1 MKQKQK
7 HFIFKQ
13 NLITVSVCY
22 RRKLVLSFWCR
33 RRRRRRTTTL
43 LSPPLSSTNRCL
55 YCIILISFHNSI
67 TDKKVFVRSLQIS
80 ISISISNAMAF
91 LRSLVFST
99 LLLSLLHTAFSF
111 YLPGVAPQDF
121 FKVLS
126 HPFLLDLY
134 LNLICQIRSV
144 LYSIQF
150 DSM

>member
-1 MKQKQK
+1 MKQKEAL
-7 HFIFKQ
+7 IYKQ
-13 NLITVSVCY
+13 NPVTVSVCN
-22 RRKLVLSFWCR
+22 RRKSVLSFWWR
-33 RRRRRRTTTL
+33 RRRRTTL

-55 YCIILISFHNSI
+55 YCVIPFSFHNSI
-67 TDKKVFVRSLQIS
+67 TDKQVFERSLQ
-80 ISISISNAMAF
+80 ISISNAMAF

-134 LNLICQIRSV
+134 LNLICQICVVFYPIR
-144 LYSIQF
+144 F
-150 DSM
+150 DVI